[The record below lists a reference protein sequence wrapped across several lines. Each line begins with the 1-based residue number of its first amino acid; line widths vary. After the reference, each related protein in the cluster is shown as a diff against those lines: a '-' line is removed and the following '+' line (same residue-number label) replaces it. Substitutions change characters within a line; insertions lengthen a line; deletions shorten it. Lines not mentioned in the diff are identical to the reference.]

1 LVTPRTSAESHANR
15 HFSVFRFCI
24 CWGFITHLHN
34 TDDSIDMTRRPG
46 TVSGSGTPGRGGRSL
61 PTILLVD
68 ADEDARAMVRD
79 ALLEG
84 ARPSVLRTVS
94 GPVELGDY
102 LHRRG
107 AHADAITAPL
117 PSLVLVDLDLP
128 GEGGFAAIRAAKA
141 ARGRIPVIALVKRAD
156 AATVAAAYDAGA
168 NTVLARP
175 VTFLALVR
183 LMKVFTA
190 YWLEAAELPP
200 EVA

>member
-1 LVTPRTSAESHANR
+1 
-15 HFSVFRFCI
+15 
-24 CWGFITHLHN
+24 
-34 TDDSIDMTRRPG
+34 MTRRPG
-46 TVSGSGTPGRGGRSL
+46 TVSGAGTPGRSGRSL

-84 ARPSVLRTVS
+84 ARPSVLRAVS
-94 GPVELGDY
+94 GPVELDDY

-107 AHADAITAPL
+107 AHADPVTAPV

-128 GEGGFAAIRAAKA
+128 GGGGLAAIRAAKA
-141 ARGRIPVIALVKRAD
+141 ARGRIPVVALAKRAD
-156 AATVAAAYDAGA
+156 AETVAAAYDAGA
-168 NTVLARP
+168 NTVLPRP

-183 LMKVFTA
+183 LMKVFIA
-190 YWLEAAELPP
+190 YWLEAAELPQ